1 MHWVRRKGDIPLS
14 MIILLST
21 ARANPIIQ
29 FPINS
34 QIPPVALTSQPY
46 AFTFAESTF
55 ISTNSPITYTLFD
68 EPAWLKLDSGSHAFS
83 GSPSWSDIGPATFQ
97 LIATDAQGSTSLSVT
112 LIVVQDGGLEVG
124 QSVLAQL
131 AGFGLPVTPTSL
143 ILYPLQSFTFEFSPD
158 TFHRTSSSTIYYATS
173 GDNSPLPS
181 WLEFDASILCF
192 VGATPPLVSPTSTPQ
207 AYKVRL
213 VASDIPGFA
222 EAIAEFQ
229 IVISYHVLA
238 FSVGNEKV
246 NATIGKKVE
255 TAPLRETL
263 SLDGKAVQDSELVM
277 VSTDAPSWLVLDHE
291 NISLSG
297 IPPSDAMAM
306 SVSISVMDVHGD
318 VANATTH
325 FSFSGN
331 STPLFLGDEPVANAT
346 IGQDFNYT
354 ISRSLLAPGNI
365 TVAADL
371 GSASAWLVFD
381 PSDLSFNGKVPLRLA
396 PSPINVQLFAK
407 LEHETETE
415 NLRINVIG
423 RSATTS
429 ESNISP
435 VSTSTRSSSNT
446 PTSSISSTERYHSS
460 LSRSTRLKIVL
471 AVVLPLVLSILLVT
485 LLIFYRQRKPRLPA
499 NQMADV
505 PSPLPAT
512 PTEERIQPELVDA
525 GTVRSVHNEAIRR
538 PHTTPTEPPR
548 IELSWAPDSFHKA
561 KTRLSTG
568 VSSREDSF
576 LNLNFTSDVPQD
588 SKSPTCS
595 SRGELNAPRH
605 FTAASRDITPFIST
619 TASNY
624 TGKRTPLRPVQAKT
638 GEEAAL
644 NRASKAF
651 SAMSSASFSSPTRL
665 SGAGHGAG
673 GKGPPGSTH
682 IRSSWQDTESPYPS
696 MDSRATAL
704 DIVEEFPQPP
714 LESAGSRNLRS
725 PQRNGKA
732 SMRLVATSSSQT
744 GSPADDRKR
753 WYSERARDSVER
765 GSRFFH
771 SWSSRPHSGGRRL
784 EAANST
790 FGRDN
795 SLTPH
800 IGRHGQWSQDR
811 GLVTSIQPE
820 VKSPGRSSGRPCL
833 KPPSKIMRDRSTASS
848 DQFDSALSTPSSQW
862 EDEILTTEVDSQDE
876 GTHHPAENARK
887 EGQRVPLQ
895 DAAPTRSATVATG
908 LSEASSAGS
917 LDMSPASRKIRLGNV
932 PGKRPA
938 SVGEGKVPK
947 SQRSHQGSLAF
958 I

>member
-1 MHWVRRKGDIPLS
+1 

-21 ARANPIIQ
+21 ASANPIIQ

-46 AFTFAESTF
+46 IFTFAESTF
-55 ISTNSPITYTLFD
+55 SSTNSPINYTLSD
-68 EPAWLKLDSGSHAFS
+68 EPAWLQLDSGSRAFS
-83 GSPSWSDIGPATFQ
+83 GSPRWSDIGPAIFQ

-112 LIVVQDGGLEVG
+112 FIVVQDGGLEVG
-124 QSVLAQL
+124 QSVLSQL
-131 AGFGLPVTPTSL
+131 AGFGLPATPTSL
-143 ILYPLQSFTFEFSPD
+143 IFYPLQSFTFKFSPD
-158 TFHRTSSSTIYYATS
+158 TFLRTSSSTVYYATS

-192 VGATPPLVSPTSTPQ
+192 VGTTPPLVSPTATPQ
-207 AYKVRL
+207 AYKVKL

-229 IVISYHVLA
+229 IVVSYHVLV
-238 FSVGNEKV
+238 FSVGNENI

-297 IPPSDAMAM
+297 IPPSDTMAL

-346 IGQDFNYT
+346 IGQNFNYT

-365 TVAADL
+365 TVMADL

-381 PSDLSFNGKVPLRLA
+381 PSDLSFNGKVPLRLV
-396 PSPINVQLFAK
+396 PGPINVPLFAK

-415 NLRINVIG
+415 NLRINVLG

-435 VSTSTRSSSNT
+435 VSKSTRSSSNA

-471 AVVLPLVLSILLVT
+471 AVVLPLVLLILLVT
-485 LLIFYRQRKPRLPA
+485 LLFFYRRQKPRLPA
-499 NQMADV
+499 NRMADA
-505 PSPLPAT
+505 PNPLPAT
-512 PTEERIQPELVDA
+512 PTEERIRPELADA
-525 GTVRSVHNEAIRR
+525 GTVRSVHNEAIR
-538 PHTTPTEPPR
+538 PHSTPIKPPR
-548 IELSWAPDSFHKA
+548 IELSWAPDSLHKA

-595 SRGELNAPRH
+595 SRGELDASQH
-605 FTAASRDITPFIST
+605 FTTASRDLTPFIST
-619 TASNY
+619 RASNY

-651 SAMSSASFSSPTRL
+651 SAMSSASFSLPTRL

-673 GKGPPGSTH
+673 GMGPPGSTH

-714 LESAGSRNLRS
+714 LESAGSRSLRS
-725 PQRNGKA
+725 PRRNGKA
-732 SMRLVATSSSQT
+732 SVRLVATSSSQT

-753 WYSERARDSVER
+753 WYSERARDPIER
-765 GSRFFH
+765 GSRFSH

-795 SLTPH
+795 PLTPH

-811 GLVTSIQPE
+811 ALATSIQPE
-820 VKSPGRSSGRPCL
+820 TTSPGRSSGRLCL

-876 GTHHPAENARK
+876 GTHHLAENARK
-887 EGQRVPLQ
+887 EGQGVPLQ
-895 DAAPTRSATVATG
+895 NAPPRSATVATG
-908 LSEASSAGS
+908 LSEVSSAGN
-917 LDMSPASRKIRLGNV
+917 LDMSPASGKIRLGNV